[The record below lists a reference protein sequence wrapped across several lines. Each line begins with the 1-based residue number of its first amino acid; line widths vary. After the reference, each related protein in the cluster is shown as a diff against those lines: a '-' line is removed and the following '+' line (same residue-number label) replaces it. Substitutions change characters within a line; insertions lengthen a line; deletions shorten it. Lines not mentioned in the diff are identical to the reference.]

1 MLLLLDVELHPI
13 QLNCQS
19 RGDDLCIYFH
29 PLARLSRKQRKYQPT
44 LFMTRDT
51 WNYVKDPSVTH
62 AGAFGSDYDYW
73 SQAIFEK
80 HFFDSTVDLPSK
92 SWVVVWKFP
101 GDLNY
106 LRNNKNQILFN
117 KIHDIPLPVGEYAL
131 WDDGWVARNFDHPLM
146 RKGSPVEKMR
156 VDVSSGSGV
165 HYLEARDDMKVA
177 MIGSHYFIDEF
188 WKVTPSEKENV
199 IALLNALYDD
209 CGIYAFPCYGQ
220 HHAIVFYIDKKD
232 KSLITPQRMARHL
245 QRDIVRQTIAD
256 YSYLDIDSW
265 VDNFIR
271 LSEKATM
278 QSPAQTKKATMS
290 TPEKTTARHE
300 QPDPTGT
307 LLRSEPKSKSV
318 FASKTP
324 VPNGVTVHVVDTSG
338 EFSLVT
344 YRNLHGWLRT
354 KYLS

>member
-1 MLLLLDVELHPI
+1 
-13 QLNCQS
+13 
-19 RGDDLCIYFH
+19 
-29 PLARLSRKQRKYQPT
+29 
-44 LFMTRDT
+44 MTRDT

-146 RKGSPVEKMR
+146 RKGTPVEKMR

-188 WKVTPSEKENV
+188 WKVTPTEKENV

-220 HHAIVFYIDKKD
+220 HHAIVFYIDRKD
-232 KSLITPQRMARHL
+232 KSLLTPQKMARHL
-245 QRDIVRQTIAD
+245 RRNIVRKTIED
-256 YSYLDIDSW
+256 HSHLGINSW

-271 LSEKATM
+271 LSEKATLH
-278 QSPAQTKKATMS
+278 SPEQTKKANMS
-290 TPEKTTARHE
+290 TPKKTSARHE

-307 LLRSEPKSKSV
+307 LLRSEPKSKSL